1 MKRSQLRVGG
11 VPEHFNMPWH
21 LALENDSFAE
31 QQIDVVWKDY
41 SGGTGAMMQDLRTG
55 TLDVA
60 VALTEGVV
68 AEIVNT
74 GSCRIVQYFVVSPLR
89 WGIHVAASSS
99 YQQVKEL
106 EGKRFAISRLGSGSH
121 LMTYVLAQQRGW
133 PVERLMFEKVE
144 NINGARQALTSGVA
158 DGFLWEQSTAQP
170 YVTNGEFRR
179 VGVLNTPWPCFV
191 VAVRTSLTENEALA
205 KLLTILHS
213 ATAQMVANPEI
224 LDKIAQKY
232 QLPISEVQSWWET
245 TRWATDQRVE
255 RAVLAKVLET
265 LGSVAIISETPDPET
280 LCGGGC
286 QLV

>member
-158 DGFLWEQSTAQP
+158 DGFLWEQSTTQP

>member
-41 SGGTGAMMQDLRTG
+41 PGGTGAMMQDLRTG

-158 DGFLWEQSTAQP
+158 DGFLWEQSTTQP

-213 ATAQMVANPEI
+213 ATAQMVANPGI